1 MIIIGL
7 LLIPVVLGIIIK
19 LNGLK
24 LKKWVRALLNISL
37 LAISLLYM
45 ILCLTLNIEPFDF
58 NITNFTD
65 YFIYSAVVFIFSPFL
80 WIVLYYYCKK
90 IFRIT
95 RVHKNAKIK
104 SNKNYEYYRDDLDK
118 ISPSVLMFTEIMD
131 INTKKSISATILKLK
146 LAGYISE
153 VDNELQ
159 CTDKEDNELLETEKM
174 VLQSI
179 KTHFFDEKTYKKLA
193 EKEAL
198 NFKYV
203 RKNNAGRFVKIVK
216 ILATILMPIIIMI
229 SSIKFDNYVFRYYE
243 IYVLDN
249 VRYLKIKDEKEI
261 DNLYNNEIIDIDD
274 YYHSEGIVGG
284 RTDTFYSYS
293 LIRADKYEYSIVR
306 KKAILDTLVSLS
318 ILISIIMVFVSLY
331 MVIEQIIYFNK
342 NYIRTMKGNEL
353 LNKAYALKNYLKDYS
368 LIKNRTEEELILW
381 EYYLVYAVI
390 LDVNVKIKDEI
401 IEKYLKTM
409 VIN

>member
-1 MIIIGL
+1 MIIFGV

-24 LKKWVRALLNISL
+24 LKKWTSILFNILL
-37 LAISLLYM
+37 LAISFLYI
-45 ILCLTLNIEPFDF
+45 ILCFVLNSEPFNF

-65 YFIYSAVVFIFSPFL
+65 YFIYSAVIFIFSPFL

-90 IFRIT
+90 LFRIT

-118 ISPSVLMFTEIMD
+118 ISPSVLMFTETMD
-131 INTKKSISATILKLK
+131 IDTKKSISATILKLK
-146 LAGYISE
+146 LTGYIRE
-153 VDNELQ
+153 VNNKLQ

-174 VLQSI
+174 ILQSI
-179 KTHFFDEKTYKKLA
+179 NNSFLDTKLYKRLV
-193 EKEAL
+193 EKETL
-198 NFKYV
+198 DFKYI
-203 RKNNAGRFVKIVK
+203 RKNNGGKFVKILK
-216 ILATILMPIIIMI
+216 ILVTILMPIIIVI
-229 SSIKFDNYVFRYYE
+229 SSIIFDNYVFKYYE

-249 VRYLKIKDEKEI
+249 VRYLKIKDEEEI
-261 DNLYNNEIIDIDD
+261 DKLYNNEIIDIDD
-274 YYHSEGIVGG
+274 YYHSEGIVGDK
-284 RTDTFYSYS
+284 TDVFYSYN

-306 KKAILDTLVSLS
+306 KKAILDTLVPLS
-318 ILISIIMVFVSLY
+318 ILISIIMIFVSIY

-342 NYIRTMKGNEL
+342 SYIRTIKGNEL

-390 LDVNVKIKDEI
+390 LDVNVKIEDEI
-401 IEKYLKTM
+401 IKKYLH
-409 VIN
+409 NN